1 MKYHYIG
8 IDLRQFTSMVVYGF
22 FFILLLQI
30 ISIFLKERNEETSIL
45 VSVGQLKNLIFTC
58 SMSISKNFPRDIHFE
73 FSHNISDILVPLVG
87 CIWVSVLFDTWNRN
101 NSHQ

>member
-1 MKYHYIG
+1 
-8 IDLRQFTSMVVYGF
+8 MVVYGF

-45 VSVGQLKNLIFTC
+45 VSVDQFKNLLFISSIYDNTIF
-58 SMSISKNFPRDIHFE
+58 FPHDIHFE
-73 FSHNISDILVPLVG
+73 FFHHISNILVPLAG
-87 CIWVSVLFDTWNRN
+87 CIWVSVLFDTWNSN